1 MVPHPPGS
9 NVVMSKWYLGT
20 SFVPTVHWSTT
31 RLTCHVRA
39 LPSSLVMSE
48 TVHTILSLPISRD
61 LLVHELDI
69 KNAFPHGNLSEVV
82 YYSQPMGFDDPAHPN
97 YI

>member
-1 MVPHPPGS
+1 
-9 NVVMSKWYLGT
+9 
-20 SFVPTVHWSTT
+20 
-31 RLTCHVRA
+31 
-39 LPSSLVMSE
+39 MSE
-48 TVHTILSLPISRD
+48 TVHTILSLPISRE

-82 YYSQPMGFDDPAHPN
+82 YCSQPMGFDDPAHPN